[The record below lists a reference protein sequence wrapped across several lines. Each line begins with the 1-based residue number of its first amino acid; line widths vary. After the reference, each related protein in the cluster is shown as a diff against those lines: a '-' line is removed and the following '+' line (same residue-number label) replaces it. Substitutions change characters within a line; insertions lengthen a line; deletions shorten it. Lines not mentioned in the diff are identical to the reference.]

1 MSRKRKPG
9 RPKGSK
15 AKKHDKDIPKLGEDT
30 IREILAIVMIAV
42 SLILMLAT
50 IGAAGSLGDM
60 VYHLLR
66 QVIGY
71 ASYALIAIMFIAG
84 IALFIPEK
92 SKISKASLPGILL
105 FVLSFA
111 GIFHLFV
118 EKEQGWYIA
127 DSGNGGGFIGFVIQ
141 MLLAQIIGK
150 TASLILLSAFMVI
163 GILLATNRSIMV
175 IIRSIKEKKAGQ
187 KADIKVNETVT
198 ADKESLKKESESSK
212 KKEEYQVVAYDDKDW
227 KFPPADLLEVMSTK
241 ADSGNIKQNAAVIQ
255 KTLGSFN
262 INVEMSDVNV
272 GPTVT
277 QYTLKPQE
285 GIKLNKI
292 TTLDRDLALALAA
305 HPIRIEA
312 PIPGKS
318 LVGVEIPNK
327 KAAIVRMRNI
337 LESEY
342 FQEASSRL
350 SVILGLDVSV
360 EPQIADITKMPHML
374 IAGATGSGKSVCIN
388 TLLLSLLYQ
397 NSPKSL
403 RMILVDPKRVE
414 LSLYNNIPHLLA
426 PVIVEPEKTISAL
439 KWAVGEME
447 IRYKALQQAGK
458 RNVEEYNLAMKDS
471 PMPYIVIVIDE
482 LADLMAVSASEVE
495 GLIIRLAQMSRAVGI
510 HLILATQRPS
520 VDVITGLIKANI
532 PTRIAFAVASQIDSR
547 TILDQAGAEKLLG
560 CGDMLFYSASISK
573 PKRIQGVFVSEKEV
587 RLVTDFL
594 KSEGNPE
601 YNEEVLAQPANRM
614 KGHIDVQG
622 ADDEL
627 FKEAADVVIKSG
639 KASASLLQRRLR
651 IGYARAARLIDL
663 LEEQGIVGPADGAR
677 PREVLASDV
686 SEYDDTGY

>member
-350 SVILGLDVSV
+350 SVILGLDVSG

-414 LSLYNNIPHLLA
+414 LSL
-426 PVIVEPEKTISAL
+426 
-439 KWAVGEME
+439 
-447 IRYKALQQAGK
+447 
-458 RNVEEYNLAMKDS
+458 
-471 PMPYIVIVIDE
+471 
-482 LADLMAVSASEVE
+482 
-495 GLIIRLAQMSRAVGI
+495 
-510 HLILATQRPS
+510 
-520 VDVITGLIKANI
+520 
-532 PTRIAFAVASQIDSR
+532 
-547 TILDQAGAEKLLG
+547 
-560 CGDMLFYSASISK
+560 
-573 PKRIQGVFVSEKEV
+573 
-587 RLVTDFL
+587 
-594 KSEGNPE
+594 
-601 YNEEVLAQPANRM
+601 
-614 KGHIDVQG
+614 
-622 ADDEL
+622 
-627 FKEAADVVIKSG
+627 
-639 KASASLLQRRLR
+639 
-651 IGYARAARLIDL
+651 
-663 LEEQGIVGPADGAR
+663 
-677 PREVLASDV
+677 
-686 SEYDDTGY
+686 

>member
-1 MSRKRKPG
+1 LSRKRKPG

-42 SLILMLAT
+42 SLIMMLAT

-350 SVILGLDVSV
+350 SVILGLDVSG